1 MHGLAP
7 YFLGGLV
14 AVTLTNW
21 FATIPGSDPAPGAF
35 AAHAQA
41 GLLTTPER
49 SHKGDRLAPPAASG
63 RKVVVSAVEVVGAH
77 RTSIVYR
84 DRDGHVLFRSD
95 PLRHVT
101 LAVKNAVL
109 PQVTIRDDQNTRV
122 APQNPRVAPQNTHV
136 APISAPDAASDP
148 GPLAPGCDSAVSPLA
163 APLLARK
170 ASRCLASLD
179 GLANRAAL

>member
-49 SHKGDRLAPPAASG
+49 SHKGDRLAPPAASE
-63 RKVVVSAVEVVGAH
+63 RKVVVSAVEVVGAR

-84 DRDGHVLFRSD
+84 DRDGHVLFRND

-101 LAVKNAVL
+101 LAVKNALL

-122 APQNPRVAPQNTHV
+122 APQNPRVAPQNV

-170 ASRCLASLD
+170 PSRCLASLD
-179 GLANRAAL
+179 GSPRRAAL

>member
-63 RKVVVSAVEVVGAH
+63 RKVVVSAVEVVGAR

-84 DRDGHVLFRSD
+84 DRDGHVLFRND

-122 APQNPRVAPQNTHV
+122 APQKTHVAPQNTHV

-170 ASRCLASLD
+170 PSRCLASLD
-179 GLANRAAL
+179 GSPRRAAL

>member
-84 DRDGHVLFRSD
+84 DRD
-95 PLRHVT
+95 
-101 LAVKNAVL
+101 
-109 PQVTIRDDQNTRV
+109 
-122 APQNPRVAPQNTHV
+122 
-136 APISAPDAASDP
+136 
-148 GPLAPGCDSAVSPLA
+148 
-163 APLLARK
+163 
-170 ASRCLASLD
+170 
-179 GLANRAAL
+179 

>member
-77 RTSIVYR
+77 RTSIVSR

-101 LAVKNAVL
+101 LAVKNALL

-122 APQNPRVAPQNTHV
+122 APQNPRVAPQNV

>member
-21 FATIPGSDPAPGAF
+21 FATIPGSDPTPGAF

-63 RKVVVSAVEVVGAH
+63 RKVVVSAVEVVGAR

-84 DRDGHVLFRSD
+84 DRDGHVLFRND

-122 APQNPRVAPQNTHV
+122 APQNPHVAPQNPHV
-136 APISAPDAASDP
+136 APSAAPDAASDP

-170 ASRCLASLD
+170 PSRCLASLD
-179 GLANRAAL
+179 GSPRRAAL